1 MNVVLAEAMGMCFGV
16 SDALAVMRGV
26 ERPVEVTVMGE
37 LVHNPV
43 VGREIVGRGF
53 SVMGEQMAAG
63 GAAPETETVLITAHG
78 MSDTERA
85 RLAAS
90 GKQIVDT
97 TCPLVR
103 RAHRTALKLAGEGHF
118 VVVVG
123 KRGHVEVRGLVGDL
137 PPEACAVVERAEE
150 VRAYGWEKIG
160 VMAQTTA
167 VESDVAAIAARV
179 REKNPRALV
188 RLVNTV
194 CAPTRERQAALE
206 RLVEQVDV
214 LVVVGGRGSNNTRRL
229 AETGARLGK
238 SRGVRVMQVEDAREL
253 AEEAFGEEQCVG
265 VTAGTSVLPETIE
278 QVVAKLRGFHA
289 ASVGC

>member
-1 MNVVLAEAMGMCFGV
+1 MQVILAEAMGMCFGV
-16 SDALAVMRGV
+16 SDALAVMRAV

-43 VGREIVGRGF
+43 VGRQIVGRGF
-53 SVMGEQMAAG
+53 SVLGEAAAAG
-63 GAAPETETVLITAHG
+63 GMAPVTGAVLITAHG
-78 MSDTERA
+78 ISDTERA
-85 RLAAS
+85 KLAAA
-90 GKQIVDT
+90 GKRIVDT

-137 PPEACAVVERAEE
+137 QAGAFAVVVGAEE

-167 VESDVAAIAARV
+167 VESEVAAVTARV
-179 REKNPRALV
+179 RETNARAEV
-188 RLVNTV
+188 RMVNTV
-194 CAPTRERQAALE
+194 CAPTRDRQAALE

-229 AETGARLGK
+229 AETGARLGAG
-238 SRGVRVMQVEDAREL
+238 RGVRVMQVEDAGEL
-253 AEEAFGEEQCVG
+253 AEEAFGGEERVG
-265 VTAGTSVLPETIE
+265 VTAGTSVLAETVE
-278 QVVAKLRGFHA
+278 AVVEKLRGFHA
-289 ASVGC
+289 VCVGR